1 MEFEQ
6 LDINPA
12 LKKAIFEKGYR
23 ELTPIQETTF
33 GPITEGKDLLGLA
46 KTGSGKTGACA
57 IPVLEIIDPTVRE
70 IQALIIVPTR
80 ELALQYT
87 MELDEYSKHMNI
99 EILAAFGGLPMADQ
113 QSTLAEGVH
122 ILVATPGRLID
133 HIYSSKISFREVKTF
148 VLDEADEM
156 LNMGFI
162 EDIEFVLS
170 CIVHEHQIL
179 LFSAT
184 MPKEIE
190 VLAEKHLKNPIK
202 AKLIEKDSRPAEITH
217 HFVQTS
223 FREKLNH
230 CLDYLKDNDCQQTII
245 FCNSRRAVEQTYEQL
260 NRHLRQV
267 EFIHG
272 GLDQVKRLTIFER
285 VKSNRIR
292 VLLAT
297 DVAGRGLDFSHV
309 THIINYDFPRE
320 VESFTHRTGRTG
332 RMGRKGETFSLIT
345 RRDEPVVQEALD
357 RLGIEPVWYEKP
369 RSQRSEPK
377 SRPQKQSRERRNR
390 KKHHSAPVHGSQTKH
405 STRSNPKPAAN
416 AKPKTPAKKTEKVKQ
431 TEPPKSGLAHGAKK
445 LWDKLFW

>member
-12 LKKAIFEKGYR
+12 LKKAIAEKGYR
-23 ELTPIQETTF
+23 ELTPIQESTF

-57 IPVLEIIDPTVRE
+57 IPLLEIIDLDIRE

-87 MELDEYSKHMNI
+87 LELDQFSKHMDI

-113 QSTLAEGVH
+113 QRALADGVH

-133 HIYSSKISFREVKTF
+133 HIYSSKISFRELKAF

-170 CIVHEHQIL
+170 CIVHQHQIL

-184 MPKEIE
+184 MPPVIE
-190 VLAEKHLKNPIK
+190 KLAGKHLKDPVK
-202 AKLIEKDSRPAEITH
+202 VKLIEGDSRPAEITH
-217 HFVQTS
+217 YFVQSS
-223 FREKLNH
+223 FREKINH
-230 CLDYLKDNDCQQTII
+230 TLDYLKDNDCQQTLI
-245 FCNSRRAVEQTYEQL
+245 FCNSRRAVEQTYD
-260 NRHLRQV
+260 HLKRQTRQV

-272 GLDQVKRLTIFER
+272 GLEQIKRLSIFER
-285 VKSNRIR
+285 VKSKRIR
-292 VLLAT
+292 VLIAT
-297 DVAGRGLDFSHV
+297 DVAGRGLDFTHI

-320 VESFTHRTGRTG
+320 VEAFTHRTGRTG

-345 RRDEPVVQEALD
+345 RRDEPVMQEVLDALQIKP
-357 RLGIEPVWYEKP
+357 LWYEKNKKQAP
-369 RSQRSEPK
+369 VATKSPK
-377 SRPQKQSRERRNR
+377 PSRDHRQKQRQ
-390 KKHHSAPVHGSQTKH
+390 GS
-405 STRSNPKPAAN
+405 
-416 AKPKTPAKKTEKVKQ
+416 KPKHNPVKKSKPRAKSPVKSKPQSKFQDSQAKKG
-431 TEPPKSGLAHGAKK
+431 GLVNGAKK